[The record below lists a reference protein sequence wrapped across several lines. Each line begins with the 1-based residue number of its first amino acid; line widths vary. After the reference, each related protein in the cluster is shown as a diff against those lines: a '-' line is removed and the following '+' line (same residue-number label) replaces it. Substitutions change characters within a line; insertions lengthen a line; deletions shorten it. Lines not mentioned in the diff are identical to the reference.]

1 MVFLEQ
7 NGKISKVNEIDLKTH
22 NSLLIYYCNLDRLL
36 LALISLITSSQ
47 NCLVLSCID
56 LQRIWHCWHCNDF
69 HIVLSCIVL
78 SASNT
83 YMYGIIVCFKLL
95 SCLSYCVW
103 RKYQIIWGTQIFILV
118 WKHSVKIRLFFL
130 RSFLSYYNMV
140 NENCHSFI
148 KFPNL
153 DECLD
158 LMSILGRRHCQTR
171 AVNVFLFLQKFYF
184 FSIFIKC
191 PHSIVRSRQGG
202 F

>member
-1 MVFLEQ
+1 M
-7 NGKISKVNEIDLKTH
+7 I
-22 NSLLIYYCNLDRLL
+22 C
-36 LALISLITSSQ
+36 ISLQLI
-47 NCLVLSCID
+47 L
-56 LQRIWHCWHCNDF
+56 HCWHFNDF

-158 LMSILGRRHCQTR
+158 LMSILGRKHCQTR
-171 AVNVFLFLQKFYF
+171 VANVFLFLQNFYF
-184 FSIFIKC
+184 LPSSASTSTPTLVWRWLCINFVW
-191 PHSIVRSRQGG
+191 VRPPTHHPG
-202 F
+202 